1 MERDCARFIHLSNLF
16 FNSSPAIND
25 NLSFFN
31 NLTFVKLS
39 QLIKL
44 IKLVR
49 NGIKIG
55 TRLCKVHSSMVTGV
69 CEGGDCSV
77 DTIYLTATS
86 STTTPDCAHGN
97 IRIHGHLMSAIRKRV
112 RKEGFP
118 AGITTDYIGKPWLTG
133 SLTS

>member
-1 MERDCARFIHLSNLF
+1 MELKLERDCARFIHLSNLF
-16 FNSSPAIND
+16 S
-25 NLSFFN
+25 N
-31 NLTFVKLS
+31 NLTTVKLS

-44 IKLVR
+44 LIKLVR
-49 NGIKIG
+49 NRIKIG